1 MRKPFYSIK
10 GVTGVWGRPR
20 DTGVAGVRGRP
31 RESLGCEGGHG
42 THWCVREGTGVG
54 WCSQQLLRQSK
65 ERNKIRM
72 FWTCTLFLCSVP
84 VMVVLAP
91 KWELQVLWLMDW
103 SVSWAS
109 LYFYPLLYILGQK
122 CPFCFLEQNRTNH
135 ISSPFKQKAAV
146 LQQWSTSTTCIFFSF
161 ITVMPL
167 CRK

>member
-31 RESLGCEGGHG
+31 RESLVCEGGHG

-103 SVSWAS
+103 SVCQLGFTIFLSAS
-109 LYFYPLLYILGQK
+109 LHSWPKMPILFPWAKQNKSYFLPLQTKSSSAPTVEHLYYLH
-122 CPFCFLEQNRTNH
+122 FL
-135 ISSPFKQKAAV
+135 
-146 LQQWSTSTTCIFFSF
+146 
-161 ITVMPL
+161 
-167 CRK
+167 